1 MKNKIYITYEENRTG
16 GEPESNEAYSCRSA
30 THINIRWKNAYIK
43 ERNSCYSETI
53 EIDFN
58 PEDVEH
64 IYIVVVRYKSG
75 DSFGASYG
83 NWKIIGAY
91 KDVENAQE
99 ILDKINYDEKHKYD
113 EDYKKE
119 YEKEFRDW
127 DGYFERFENADIEV
141 LHVL

>member
-1 MKNKIYITYEENRTG
+1 MKYKIYITYEEYRTG
-16 GEPESNEAYSCRSA
+16 GEPESNETYSQRSD

-58 PEDVEH
+58 PEDIGH
-64 IYIVVVRYKSG
+64 IYIVVVRYQSG
-75 DSFGASYG
+75 DSFGTSYG
-83 NWKIIGAY
+83 NWKIVGAY
-91 KDVENAQE
+91 KNVKDAQE
-99 ILDKINYDEKHKYD
+99 ILDKINYDEEHKYD

-119 YEKEFRDW
+119 YEKEFREW
-127 DGYFERFENADIEV
+127 DGYFERFENAGIEV